1 MGFNFPLPSEVA
13 RQGAAQGGH
22 VQNTVSMGSLAP
34 NHFLNQL
41 TKSERLDRNQP

>member
-22 VQNTVSMGSLAP
+22 VQNTVSSLAP
-34 NHFLNQL
+34 NSFLNQF
-41 TKSERLDRNQP
+41 TKPVRD